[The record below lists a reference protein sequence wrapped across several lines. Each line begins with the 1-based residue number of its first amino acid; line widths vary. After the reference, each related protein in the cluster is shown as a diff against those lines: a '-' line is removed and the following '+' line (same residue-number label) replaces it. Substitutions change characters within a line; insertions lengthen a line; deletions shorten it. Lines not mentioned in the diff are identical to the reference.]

1 MVRKFI
7 RNHKFIGPKYES
19 FIASK
24 PFLLTASI
32 LSWPR
37 QKIRQV
43 YGWMVGFAET
53 KNAERALA
61 GFSFVESSFF
71 PIPPDPLLIAIT
83 TVNPKKWVRF
93 ATICTIFSV
102 IGGLFGYL
110 IGMLLFE
117 SVGQWVISTYHLES
131 EFASLKESFSTNGF
145 LAIFAAAFTP
155 IPYKLITI
163 SAGVV
168 QLNII
173 VFIVASIIGRGGRFF
188 LVAFLMHKLGAK
200 YKDQIEQYI
209 DVLSLAFLALIILG
223 FVAVKYIF

>member
-1 MVRKFI
+1 MKRLWK
-7 RNHKFIGPKYES
+7 RQPGPRYEA

-24 PFLLTASI
+24 PMLLTFSF
-32 LSWPR
+32 LKWPR
-37 QKIRQV
+37 QKIRDV
-43 YGWMVGFAET
+43 YSWMVGFAET

-61 GFSFVESSFF
+61 GFAFIESSFF
-71 PIPPDPLLIAIT
+71 PIPPDPLLIATT
-83 TVNPKKWVRF
+83 TVQPKKWVRF
-93 ATICTIFSV
+93 ATICTVFSV
-102 IGGLFGYL
+102 LGGLLGYL

-131 EFASLKESFSTNGF
+131 EFINLKESFQDNGF

-168 QLNII
+168 NLNIV
-173 VFIVASIIGRGGRFF
+173 VFIVASIVGRAGRFF
-188 LVAFLMHKLGAK
+188 LVAFLMHKLGEK
-200 YKDQIEQYI
+200 YKDQIEKYI

-223 FVAVKYIF
+223 FVAVKYLL